1 MKYYNQKYGF
11 EKGDALL
18 QCFAQL
24 LTGYFKTENCS
35 RFGQDH
41 FAVYTDEQGLED
53 TLRHIFEDWEI
64 GKASAERV
72 RLLDI
77 IYNSFYYI

>member
-1 MKYYNQKYGF
+1 MEKYTLTMKYYNQKYGF

-18 QCFAQL
+18 QSFAQL
-24 LTGYFKTENCS
+24 LTGYFKTQNCS

-53 TLRHIFEDWEI
+53 TLRHIFEDWESI
-64 GKASAERV
+64 GGEGQTA
-72 RLLDI
+72 
-77 IYNSFYYI
+77 